1 MHVKI
6 PKETSKSTQR
16 VCFKLTEGKMW
27 NYKKYMK
34 NNFWEK
40 IFQNSENKVFGGKM
54 HKEIKV
60 LFETDIKRKKR
71 INISIIF

>member
-6 PKETSKSTQR
+6 PKVTSKRTQR

-27 NYKKYMK
+27 NNKKHMK
-34 NNFWEK
+34 NNFREK
-40 IFQNSENKVFGGKM
+40 VFQNSENKVIGGKM